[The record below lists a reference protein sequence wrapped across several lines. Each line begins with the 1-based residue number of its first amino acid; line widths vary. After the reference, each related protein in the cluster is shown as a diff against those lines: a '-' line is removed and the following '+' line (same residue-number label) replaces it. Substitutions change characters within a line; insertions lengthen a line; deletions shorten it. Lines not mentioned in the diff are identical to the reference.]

1 MLLIFFTVVPP
12 KKIIYKGKSSMFVVG
27 KLRLE
32 LTHIYL
38 NIFPPLSVSISGCPI
53 HKTSLDCCCCCGFF
67 FFLSSQKK
75 WNLTPNYS
83 SMYSFS
89 TFAFIF
95 STAPLFL
102 PLPLHDHP
110 LYYKVCLTGPFWL
123 NNIREGLSSGR

>member
-1 MLLIFFTVVPP
+1 MPKFAFYVCSSSFHCTYSRVPP
-12 KKIIYKGKSSMFVVG
+12 KNKRKSSMFVVG

-38 NIFPPLSVSISGCPI
+38 NIFLYSI
-53 HKTSLDCCCCCGFF
+53 HKITLGCCCGFF
-67 FFLSSQKK
+67 SPLKK

-123 NNIREGLSSGR
+123 NNIRERLSSGR